1 LSFFNPG
8 SVAGYPAHYQEPDF
22 DRHWFSSTTIISRYK
37 LMESLIYSRNTIAW
51 GEIYT
56 VLDSISFVKNN
67 ISNPSDPIELVKE
80 ISGIL
85 YCENINDDRVN
96 YFVSQLVDGY
106 DNYYWTSEWLQYI
119 NNNDTLTVK
128 SRLDKL
134 LIAMVNAAEFQV
146 M

>member
-1 LSFFNPG
+1 
-8 SVAGYPAHYQEPDF
+8 
-22 DRHWFSSTTIISRYK
+22 
-37 LMESLIYSRNTIAW
+37 MESLIYSRNTIAW